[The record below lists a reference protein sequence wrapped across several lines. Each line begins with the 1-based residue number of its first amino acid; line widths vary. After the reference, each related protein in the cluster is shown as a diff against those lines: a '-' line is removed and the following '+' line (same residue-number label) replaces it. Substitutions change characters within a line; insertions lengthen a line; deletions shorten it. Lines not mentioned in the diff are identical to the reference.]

1 MIAMIDYDAGNVA
14 SVSNAL
20 TRLGVE
26 HVITA
31 DHHVLDDARGVIFP
45 GVGHAEAAMRSL
57 IDRGLDQWILQA
69 TKPVLGICVGLQL
82 MFDSSEESTIPT
94 LGIFPGHLN
103 KFDSREM
110 KVPHMGWNTFKE
122 VKRHPLLIGLD
133 TSDYHYFV
141 HSFYPPLGDVTLA
154 SCDYGVEFTAVAAQG
169 NFMGVQYHPEKSG
182 AAGATLLR
190 NFCDIV
196 YQPIAI

>member
-31 DHHVLDDARGVIFP
+31 DHKVLDDAHGVIFP

-57 IDRGLDQWILQA
+57 IEKGLDRWIVQA

-82 MFDSSEESTIPT
+82 MYESSEESTIPT
-94 LGIFPGHLN
+94 LGIFAGHLK
-103 KFDSREM
+103 KFNSTDM
-110 KVPHMGWNTFKE
+110 KVPHMGWNTFKDA
-122 VKRHPLLIGLD
+122 KRHPLLIGLD
-133 TSDYHYFV
+133 TSDFHYFV

-154 SCDYGVEFTAVAAQG
+154 TCEYGVEFTAVAADK

>member
-20 TRLGVE
+20 SRLGVE

-31 DHHVLDDARGVIFP
+31 DHNMLDEARGVIFP

-57 IDRGLDQWILQA
+57 MDRGLDRWLQQ
-69 TKPVLGICVGLQL
+69 TEKPVLGICVGLQL
-82 MFDSSEESTIPT
+82 MYESSEESSIPT
-94 LGIFPGHLN
+94 LGIFPGRLRR
-103 KFDSREM
+103 FDSTEL
-110 KVPHMGWNTFKE
+110 KVPHMGWNNFTDM
-122 VKRHPLLIGLD
+122 KRHPLLIGLD
-133 TSDYHYFV
+133 STDFHYFV
-141 HSFYPPLGDVTLA
+141 HSYYPPIGDVTLA
-154 SCDYGVEFTAVAAQG
+154 SCEYGVPFTAVAAHG